1 FRTSRRSTATGSSR
15 SSRSR
20 PRKPARTRQSVL
32 SAGARKH
39 LARYSMTFRSVLWR
53 TEGRLTRGHT
63 GVLSANSDLRHPTE
77 RTMTR
82 HVNGVT
88 KAQLTEELN
97 TVLADT
103 ERLLK
108 SVASAGGEKAGALRA
123 EVEQSLASAKDRLRK
138 FEHAAVEKTHAT
150 ARAADEYVHEH
161 PW

>member
-1 FRTSRRSTATGSSR
+1 
-15 SSRSR
+15 
-20 PRKPARTRQSVL
+20 
-32 SAGARKH
+32 
-39 LARYSMTFRSVLWR
+39 
-53 TEGRLTRGHT
+53 
-63 GVLSANSDLRHPTE
+63 
-77 RTMTR
+77 MTR

-123 EVEQSLASAKDRLRK
+123 EAEQSLASAKDRLRK

-161 PW
+161 PWHGIGIASGVAAALGVVIGLLLNRR